1 MGLPL
6 SQDLI
11 YEAILDDEAFAEL
24 PQALA
29 SAAGG
34 RSALLQW
41 RHAHGGA
48 EVLAHSRYFTDD
60 IMQAYADHFAGDDLW
75 MNSGLASGIRNQ
87 AVSMNTLVADDVF
100 ARSVIY
106 NELIR
111 PMDDDTFRCMGIIFD
126 SPFGMGAL
134 GIQRGRHHDVFDT
147 EAVARINQY
156 SPALR
161 RMMAVRGEL
170 MSARTD
176 RHAARSSF
184 DSMELAILQ
193 VDEAGKVLDGNAQAD
208 ELLRGQMGLRQVRG
222 HLRAGGGDAEVLKRA
237 IARATDS
244 TTPEASLLSVGEAP
258 LSVTVSPLMVP
269 GAKRRALVM
278 VKRPFGRQRDLDR
291 HLMQLFGLSQAEAQI
306 SISLAEGLSPADIAE
321 QRQVAEGTVRVQVK
335 TIMAKLGCR
344 RQTQIAAAVLSLPPL
359 RLS

>member
-11 YEAILDDEAFAEL
+11 YEAILDEEAFAEL

-29 SAAGG
+29 DAAGG
-34 RSALLQW
+34 RSALLHW
-41 RHAHGGA
+41 RHSHDGA
-48 EVLAHSRYFTDD
+48 EVLVHSRYFTDE
-60 IMQAYADHFAGDDLW
+60 IMRAYADHFAGDDLW
-75 MNSGLASGIRNQ
+75 MNTGLASGIRNQ
-87 AVSMNTLVADDVF
+87 AIAMNTLVADDVF
-100 ARSVIY
+100 ARSVMY
-106 NELIR
+106 NEFIR
-111 PMDDDTFRCMGIIFD
+111 PMDDDTFRCLGIIFD
-126 SPFGMGAL
+126 TSFGVGAL
-134 GIQRGRHHDVFDT
+134 GIQRGRHHDVFD
-147 EAVARINQY
+147 EDAVARINPY
-156 SPALR
+156 GTALR

-170 MSARTD
+170 MAARTD

-193 VDEAGKVLDGNAQAD
+193 VDGNGKLLDCNARAD
-208 ELLRGQMGLRQVRG
+208 DLLKGHAGLRQIRG
-222 HLRAGGGDAEVLKRA
+222 HVRASGNGDEPLRRA
-237 IARATDS
+237 IALATDS
-244 TTPEASLLSVGEAP
+244 ASPEASVLSIGEAP
-258 LSVTVSPLMVP
+258 LSVTVSPLVVP
-269 GAKRRALVM
+269 GVKRRALIM

-291 HLMQLFGLSQAEAQI
+291 HLMQLFGLSPAEAQV

-359 RLS
+359 RLA

>member
-1 MGLPL
+1 MGALL

-29 SAAGG
+29 NAAGG
-34 RSALLQW
+34 RSALLHW

-48 EVLAHSRYFTDD
+48 EVLVHSRYFTDD
-60 IMQAYADHFAGDDLW
+60 IMRAYADHFAGDDLW
-75 MNSGLASGIRNQ
+75 MHAGLASGIRNQ
-87 AVSMNTLVADDVF
+87 GIAMNTLVGDDVF
-100 ARSVIY
+100 ARSVMY
-106 NELIR
+106 NEFIR

-126 SPFGMGAL
+126 TPFGVGAL
-134 GIQRGRHHDVFDT
+134 GIQRGRHHAVFDDN
-147 EAVARINQY
+147 ALAQINQY
-156 SPALR
+156 STALR

-170 MSARTD
+170 MAARAD
-176 RHAARSSF
+176 KDAARSSF

-193 VDEAGKVLDGNAQAD
+193 VDAAGKVLDVNAQGD
-208 ELLRGQMGLRQVRG
+208 ELLRGQLGLRQVRG
-222 HLRAGGGDAEVLKRA
+222 HVRAAGDDGEALKRA
-237 IARATDS
+237 IARATDAS
-244 TTPEASLLSVGEAP
+244 VPEASLLSVGEAP

-269 GAKRRALVM
+269 GAKRRALIM

-306 SISLAEGLSPADIAE
+306 SISLAEGLGPAVIAE
-321 QRQVAEGTVRVQVK
+321 KRGVAEGTVRVQVK

>member
-1 MGLPL
+1 MGQALT
-6 SQDLI
+6 QDLI

-29 SAAGG
+29 GAAGG
-34 RSALLQW
+34 RSALLHW

-48 EVLAHSRYFTDD
+48 EVLVHSRYFTDE
-60 IMQAYADHFAGDDLW
+60 IMRAYAEHYSGDDLW
-75 MNSGLASGIRNQ
+75 LSAGLASGIRNQ
-87 AVSMNTLVADDVF
+87 AVAMDRLVADDVF
-100 ARSVIY
+100 VRSVMY
-106 NELIR
+106 NEFIR

-126 SPFGMGAL
+126 TPFGIGAL
-134 GIQRGRHHDVFDT
+134 GIQRGRHHDVFDQD
-147 EAVARINQY
+147 AVAHINQY
-156 SPALR
+156 STALK

-170 MSARTD
+170 MAARTD

-184 DSMELAILQ
+184 DSMELAIFQ
-193 VDEAGKVLDGNAQAD
+193 VDESGKVLDGNAQGD
-208 ELLRGQMGLRQVRG
+208 ELLRGSLGLRQVRG
-222 HLRAGGGDAEVLKRA
+222 YLRAGGEDAEALKRA

-244 TTPEASLLSVGEAP
+244 APEASLLSIGEAR
-258 LSVTVSPLMVP
+258 LSVTVSPLKVP
-269 GAKRRALVM
+269 GAKRRALIM

-291 HLMQLFGLSQAEAQI
+291 HLMQLFGLSKAEARI

>member
-1 MGLPL
+1 MGHALT
-6 SQDLI
+6 QDLI

-29 SAAGG
+29 CAAGG
-34 RSALLQW
+34 RSALLHW

-48 EVLAHSRYFTDD
+48 EVLVHSRYFTDE
-60 IMQAYADHFAGDDLW
+60 IMRAYAEHYSGDDLW
-75 MNSGLASGIRNQ
+75 LSAGLASGIRNQ
-87 AVSMNTLVADDVF
+87 AVAMNTLVADDVF
-100 ARSVIY
+100 VRSVMY
-106 NELIR
+106 NEFIR

-126 SPFGMGAL
+126 TPFGIGAL
-134 GIQRGRHHDVFDT
+134 GIQRGRHHDVFDQD
-147 EAVARINQY
+147 AVAQINQY
-156 SPALR
+156 STALK

-170 MSARTD
+170 MAARTD

-184 DSMELAILQ
+184 DSMELAIFQ
-193 VDEAGKVLDGNAQAD
+193 VDESGKVLDGNAQAD
-208 ELLRGQMGLRQVRG
+208 ELLRGGLGLRQVRG
-222 HLRAGGGDAEVLKRA
+222 YLRAGGEDAEALKRS
-237 IARATDS
+237 IARATDAA
-244 TTPEASLLSVGEAP
+244 PEASLLSIGEAR
-258 LSVTVSPLMVP
+258 LSVTVSPLRIP
-269 GAKRRALVM
+269 GAKRRALIM

-291 HLMQLFGLSQAEAQI
+291 HLMQLFGLSKAEARI

>member
-1 MGLPL
+1 MGQALT
-6 SQDLI
+6 QDLI

-34 RSALLQW
+34 RSALLHW
-41 RHAHGGA
+41 RHLHGGA
-48 EVLAHSRYFTDD
+48 EVLVHSRYFTDE
-60 IMQAYADHFAGDDLW
+60 IMRAYAEHYSGDDLW
-75 MNSGLASGIRNQ
+75 MSAGLASGIRNQ
-87 AVSMNTLVADDVF
+87 AVAMNTLVADDVF
-100 ARSVIY
+100 VRSVMY
-106 NELIR
+106 NEFIR

-126 SPFGMGAL
+126 TPFGIGAL
-134 GIQRGRHHDVFDT
+134 GIQRGRHHDVFDQD
-147 EAVARINQY
+147 AVAQINQY
-156 SPALR
+156 STALR

-170 MSARTD
+170 MAARTD

-193 VDEAGKVLDGNAQAD
+193 VDEYGKVLDGNARAD
-208 ELLRGQMGLRQVRG
+208 ELLRGSSGLRQVRG
-222 HLRAGGGDAEVLKRA
+222 YLRAGADNAEVLKRA
-237 IARATDS
+237 IARATDAVS
-244 TTPEASLLSVGEAP
+244 PEASLLSIGEGP
-258 LSVTVSPLMVP
+258 LSVTVSPLRVP
-269 GAKRRALVM
+269 GAKRRALIM

-291 HLMQLFGLSQAEAQI
+291 HLMQLFGLSQAEARI

-321 QRQVAEGTVRVQVK
+321 QRRVTEGTVRVQVK

-344 RQTQIAAAVLSLPPL
+344 RQTQIATAVLSLPPL

>member
-1 MGLPL
+1 MGQALT
-6 SQDLI
+6 QDLI

-29 SAAGG
+29 GAAGG
-34 RSALLQW
+34 RSALLHW

-48 EVLAHSRYFTDD
+48 EVLVHSRYFTDE
-60 IMQAYADHFAGDDLW
+60 IMRAYAEHYSGDDLW
-75 MNSGLASGIRNQ
+75 LSAGLASGIRNQ
-87 AVSMNTLVADDVF
+87 AVAMNTLVADDVF
-100 ARSVIY
+100 VRSVMY
-106 NELIR
+106 NEFIR

-126 SPFGMGAL
+126 TPFGIGAL
-134 GIQRGRHHDVFDT
+134 GIQRGRHHDVFDQD
-147 EAVARINQY
+147 AVAQINQY
-156 SPALR
+156 STALK

-170 MSARTD
+170 MAARTD

-184 DSMELAILQ
+184 DSMELAIFQ
-193 VDEAGKVLDGNAQAD
+193 VDESGKVLDGNAQAD
-208 ELLRGQMGLRQVRG
+208 ELLRGALGLRQVRG
-222 HLRAGGGDAEVLKRA
+222 YLRAGGGDAEVLKRA

-244 TTPEASLLSVGEAP
+244 APEASLLSIGEAR
-258 LSVTVSPLMVP
+258 LSVTVSPLKVP
-269 GAKRRALVM
+269 GAKRRALIM

-291 HLMQLFGLSQAEAQI
+291 HLMQLFGLSKAEARI